1 MADPDFPK
9 GAPVHLRLLARQSDH
24 AAVDVRGRL
33 RPQTSHHPPDL
44 HGRAGIA
51 PLAKHLVEPRGA
63 QARILREGVADERQK
78 RVEGTRAAHPAARAA
93 RLMLQRRAHRLMVDA
108 EGGRDGPD
116 LPMLAD
122 IEAPDLGA
130 LRGRDH
136 HSSSGRRGA
145 TAPGS
150 ATGSPGR
157 RPDSASDRGPAPGG
171 RQGRGVWRTGRRR
184 GKRDPSRGTG
194 RDRRVDGLGDRGAL
208 PDCADGGPGRPAPSA
223 GGPGSGNAP
232 RSRRGHGRTPDR
244 SRRGGRTSGR
254 SFGGGGGGAGPRGR
268 SPRGDFRLD
277 GEPKPWHNSSDWLGL
292 SEFEA
297 VTRVRRHP
305 GPHLVCVPPV
315 RYPKDRVDTTAG
327 AMDAAAGADA
337 HDAPTPACKTA
348 RRAVSHKR
356 PQPVIFLLRG

>member
-93 RLMLQRRAHRLMVDA
+93 RLMLHRRAHRLMVDA

-116 LPMLAD
+116 LPMLAER
-122 IEAPDLGA
+122 EAPDLGA

-145 TAPGS
+145 H
-150 ATGSPGR
+150 
-157 RPDSASDRGPAPGG
+157 
-171 RQGRGVWRTGRRR
+171 RTGISHRLTRPQTR
-184 GKRDPSRGTG
+184 Q
-194 RDRRVDGLGDRGAL
+194 RVGSGA
-208 PDCADGGPGRPAPSA
+208 GA
-223 GGPGSGNAP
+223 GGASGAWSLAY
-232 RSRRGHGRTPDR
+232 R
-244 SRRGGRTSGR
+244 
-254 SFGGGGGGAGPRGR
+254 
-268 SPRGDFRLD
+268 
-277 GEPKPWHNSSDWLGL
+277 E
-292 SEFEA
+292 
-297 VTRVRRHP
+297 
-305 GPHLVCVPPV
+305 
-315 RYPKDRVDTTAG
+315 TAG
-327 AMDAAAGADA
+327 EE
-337 HDAPTPACKTA
+337 
-348 RRAVSHKR
+348 
-356 PQPVIFLLRG
+356 